1 MVEQYETLSKKMYKY
16 REEKPKLIRKAL
28 EPRKEIERME
38 SLKKEL
44 DELKKTKEKT
54 EINHT
59 QKQKNLK
66 EINVQD
72 IKDNES
78 HRKKKND

>member
-1 MVEQYETLSKKMYKY
+1 MKDYEKESKSLFEQYDTLSKKMHKY

-44 DELKKTKEKT
+44 EELKKTKEKT
-54 EINHT
+54 EKNHA
-59 QKQKNLK
+59 QKQKNLQVM
-66 EINVQD
+66 I
-72 IKDNES
+72 II
-78 HRKKKND
+78 